1 MVVSCSYLI
10 FLEGQGSWDA
20 PLLGVRCLLFHCLFD
35 VWCFCVVFMK
45 PGASWPMGAKK
56 LPDES
61 GGNQSVAPQVR
72 PGGLKHRRNDSARQR
87 MSTHL
92 LIQASALRP
101 KSTTD
106 CSLDSWTTQG
116 NSLCIIS
123 FLDSF
128 QWVWSKYTSA
138 MKSIRVFTVHVLTI
152 IHSRLSSTIVLEYRY
167 TFQGL
172 HLKLAGWT
180 CSFASQQLK
189 TTITSKTIQMTQA
202 NHHMIMEREIMR
214 IPCPS
219 HLVRKMEPNN
229 VTNLYKSWILI
240 HSMRNLGVQLR
251 HHQRIRRRSPL

>member
-20 PLLGVRCLLFHCLFD
+20 PFLGVRRLLFHCLFD

-138 MKSIRVFTVHVLTI
+138 MKSIRVFTCIDHYPFPTI
-152 IHSRLSSTIVLEYRY
+152 IYYSTWVQVHISRFTSQAGRLDMFVRLTTAEDYNNFKDNPNDSSKSSHDH
-167 TFQGL
+167 G
-172 HLKLAGWT
+172 
-180 CSFASQQLK
+180 
-189 TTITSKTIQMTQA
+189 
-202 NHHMIMEREIMR
+202 ERNYENSMSIS
-214 IPCPS
+214 PCE
-219 HLVRKMEPNN
+219 KDG
-229 VTNLYKSWILI
+229 TK
-240 HSMRNLGVQLR
+240 
-251 HHQRIRRRSPL
+251 